1 MTKMLVKDLRHGDSV
16 TGAFL
21 ATRKEL
27 RTTKKG
33 DPFLSLELTDRTG
46 SIEAKVWEGV
56 ELFRGAFAERD
67 FVEITGSVTRF
78 RDKLQ
83 LEVRDIRALP
93 EEEVELADFIRCC
106 EGDLDELESRLADI
120 AASVQNPYLRELLQN
135 IFGDPVL
142 AVKFRQAPAA
152 KYFHHAYI
160 GGLLQHTENVCRL
173 ADLVSN
179 LYPEVDRD
187 LLLAASMLHDLGKIE
202 ELQCARTID
211 YTDEGRFLGHMLI
224 ADEILREALT
234 AIPEFPRELEL
245 KLRHAILSHHGE
257 LEWGAPKRPKTV
269 EALILHHLD
278 NLDAKVNG
286 FLEIVE
292 RGEIES
298 GWTDIKNLFRRP
310 LYVPRPAASEQ
321 DATED
326 RGLLF

>member
-1 MTKMLVKDLRHGDSV
+1 MSKVLVKDLRFGDSV
-16 TGAFL
+16 NGAFL

-27 RTTKKG
+27 RTTKRG

-46 SIEAKVWEGV
+46 SIEAKVWERV
-56 ELFRGAFAERD
+56 ELFRDTFGEKD
-67 FVEITGSVTRF
+67 FVEVKGSVTRF

-83 LEVRDIRALP
+83 LEVQEIKPLA
-93 EEEVELADFIRCC
+93 EEEVELSDFVRRC
-106 EGDLDELESRLADI
+106 EGDLAALERELRATRESLG
-120 AASVQNPYLRELLQN
+120 NPFLRELLLN
-135 IFGDPVL
+135 IFGDDTL
-142 AVKFRQAPAA
+142 ATKFRQVPAA

-160 GGLLQHTENVCRL
+160 GGLLQHTVNVCRL
-173 ADLVSN
+173 ADQVAS

-187 LLLAASMLHDLGKIE
+187 LLLSAAMLHDLGKVE
-202 ELQCARTID
+202 ELACGHTID

-224 ADEILREALT
+224 ADEILREAIAAT
-234 AIPEFPRELEL
+234 PGFPRELEL

-310 LYVPRPAASEQ
+310 LYVPRPASSEGES
-321 DATED
+321 APGS
-326 RGLLF
+326 GLLF

>member
-1 MTKMLVKDLRHGDSV
+1 MSKVLVKDLRFGDNV
-16 TGAFL
+16 DDAFL

-27 RTTKKG
+27 RTTKRG

-46 SIEAKVWEGV
+46 SIEAKVWERV
-56 ELFRGAFAERD
+56 ELFQDSFAEKD
-67 FVEITGSVTRF
+67 FVEVKGNVTRF

-83 LEVRDIRALP
+83 LEVQEIKPLA
-93 EEEVELADFIRCC
+93 EEEVELADFVRCC
-106 EGDLDELESRLADI
+106 QGDLAALERELREMAQSL
-120 AASVQNPYLRELLQN
+120 SNPFLRELLLQVL
-135 IFGDPVL
+135 GDEVL
-142 AVKFRQAPAA
+142 VAKFRRVPAA

-160 GGLLQHTENVCRL
+160 GGLLQHTMNVCRL
-173 ADLVSN
+173 ADQVAR

-187 LLLAASMLHDLGKIE
+187 LLLAAAALHDLGKVE
-202 ELQCARTID
+202 ELACGRTID
-211 YTDEGRFLGHMLI
+211 YTDEGNFLGHMLL
-224 ADEILREALT
+224 ADEILREAIAAT
-234 AIPEFPRELEL
+234 PDFPRELEL

-310 LYVPRPAASEQ
+310 LYVPRPAASEG
-321 DATED
+321 E
-326 RGLLF
+326 RLPGPGLLF

>member
-1 MTKMLVKDLRHGDSV
+1 LTKILVKDLKCGDSV

-33 DPFLSLELTDRTG
+33 DPFLALELTDRTG
-46 SIEAKVWEGV
+46 SIEAKVWDRV
-56 ELFRGAFAERD
+56 ELLRDVFGEKD
-67 FVEITGSVTRF
+67 FVEITGSVTRY
-78 RDKLQ
+78 REKLQ
-83 LEVRDIRALP
+83 LEVKEIRALP
-93 EEEVELADFIRCC
+93 EGEVEPGDFLRCC
-106 EGDLDELESRLADI
+106 EGDLDLLEQRLHDVAT
-120 AASVQNPYLRELLQN
+120 SLQNPFLRQLLKT
-135 IFGDPVL
+135 IFEDAAL
-142 AVKFRQAPAA
+142 AAKFRRVPAA
-152 KYFHHAYI
+152 KYFHHAYV
-160 GGLLQHTENVCRL
+160 GGLLQHTDNVCRL
-173 ADLVSN
+173 ADLVSR

-187 LLLAASMLHDLGKIE
+187 LLLTAAMLHDLGKAE
-202 ELQCARTID
+202 ELECGRTID

-224 ADEILREALT
+224 ADEILREGIAG
-234 AIPEFPRELEL
+234 IPGFPRELEL

-257 LEWGAPKRPKTV
+257 LEWGAPKRPKTL

-321 DATED
+321 DTAGEH
-326 RGLLF
+326 GFLF